1 MFTGIIT
8 HSGKIKKLKNAV
20 YTIAAPP
27 GFLKQLKK
35 GMSVALNGVCLTVLK
50 KPAKDSFCLEIMP
63 ETKKRTNFS
72 DLKIN
77 DIVNLELPLKGD
89 SFLSGHFVQ
98 GHIDGTGLIKE
109 IKKEGNSKIL
119 KIGLPQ
125 KLNKYLVEKGSV
137 AVNGISLTIIN
148 TGRDFFTVGIIPY
161 TWQKTNLSRAK
172 IGTQLNIEVDMLAK
186 YLKKLLKNN

>member
-8 HSGKIKKLKNAV
+8 HSGKIKKQENAV
-20 YTIAAPP
+20 WTISAPA
-27 GFLKQLKK
+27 GFLKQIKK

-50 KPAKDSFCLEIMP
+50 KQAKDSFCLEIMP

-77 DIVNLELPLKGD
+77 DFVNLELPLKSN

-98 GHIDGTGLIKE
+98 GHIDGTGILRE
-109 IKKEGNSKIL
+109 IKKQGNGKIL

-125 KLNKYLVEKGSV
+125 KLIKYLVEKGSV
-137 AVNGISLTIIN
+137 AINGISLTVIGA
-148 TGRDFFTVGIIPY
+148 GRDFFTVGIIPW

-172 IGTQLNIEVDMLAK
+172 IGDKLNIEVDILAK
-186 YLKKLLKNN
+186 YLKKLLKK